1 MRLNCIRF
9 ASILILS
16 LVAGLAQASDA
27 IEIPL
32 NYVSYP
38 AKRTPTFLPLRA
50 SEMEV
55 LVTAPPGNW
64 KLPELKSKNPVYAL
78 VKLGDTERLAIFD
91 RINSEDQFFTRVH
104 LDINANGDLT
114 DDAPLDQIFGRA
126 VENAFY
132 QANFSRTDFTYRIG
146 EKILPNN
153 INFKAVFYID
163 PSRANQGFTRETLK
177 NNLNLTCWIHACY
190 EFKLNLGADTWNG
203 LLYDVTGNGLY
214 NDVPVFPENLKDL
227 NGPVYP
233 ESDEVYLARNRKC
246 IADDAIPLGSQLL
259 IRGTLYNVSVCLPVG
274 KMILTPRTDNLVPVR
289 LPVETDKLMLYD
301 EASKHSIS
309 MVLPEL
315 CVNIPAGRY
324 IPAQYSLLRREPDGP
339 QWRLS
344 AFCSSQT
351 PALEINNAESAVLK
365 YGEPFGASILVLPW
379 TCSAFVAGEIQH
391 ISIDMQ
397 SHGAGLEIVTDLSC
411 LAVPGEKPSRIP
423 LSMRSPSRS
432 REAVF
437 TISEPD
443 GRIVKQGTFEYG

>member
-1 MRLNCIRF
+1 MNCIRF
-9 ASILILS
+9 ASVLILS
-16 LVAGLAQASDA
+16 LVAGLAQAADA

-32 NYVSYP
+32 TYVSYP
-38 AKRTPTFLPLRA
+38 AKHTPDTFLPRKA
-50 SEMEV
+50 VEMEF

-64 KLPELKSKNPVYAL
+64 KLPELKSKYPVYSL
-78 VKLGDTERLAIFD
+78 VKFGDTKYLAIFD
-91 RINSEDQFFTRVH
+91 RITSEDQFFTRVH
-104 LDINANGDLT
+104 LDTNANGDLT
-114 DDAPLDQIFGRA
+114 DDAPLDQIYGRV

-132 QANFSRTDFTYRIG
+132 QANFSRTDITYRIG

-153 INFKAVFYID
+153 ISFKAVFYID
-163 PSRANQGFTRETLK
+163 SSRANQGFTRENLK

-203 LLYDVTGNGLY
+203 LLSDATGNGLY
-214 NDVPVFPENLKDL
+214 DDGPVFPENFKDL

-246 IADDAIPLGSQLL
+246 TADDVISLGSQLL
-259 IRGTLYNVSVCLPVG
+259 IRGTLYDVSVCLPAG
-274 KMILTPRTDNLVPVR
+274 KMILTPRTDNLVQVR
-289 LPVETDKLMLYD
+289 LPVETEKLMLYD

-351 PALEINNAESAVLK
+351 PAVEVNNADLAVLK
-365 YGEPFGASILVLPW
+365 YGEPFSAAIFILPW
-379 TCSAFVAGEIQH
+379 TRSAFVAGEIQH

-397 SHGAGLEIVTDLSC
+397 SQGAGLEIVTDLSC
-411 LAVPGEKPSRIP
+411 LAVPGENPSRLP
-423 LSMRSPSRS
+423 LSVRSPSRS